1 VHDFRDAFGIEEPY
15 KIPFNAQYQYVG
27 ERQWKEKSYPAFT
40 VEYRIDSRPPV
51 VRGQIYPTRI
61 TGSINQLVFWDH
73 VHGQPVAY
81 EETFRLVLDMS
92 NGISIEYRGR
102 AEAEIIDSEYMD
114 RNQLVSEI
122 ADEIE
127 RLAIPDVNVRVVD
140 EGVSIS
146 LEDIRFYPDSSEM
159 LPGEQEKLDIIANI
173 LKRYPERDILVSGH
187 TALAGTSES
196 RMSLSIERAK
206 AIADY
211 LLSKNV
217 RTADRMVIRGYGAE
231 KPIADNSTPEGMRR
245 NRRVEIT
252 ILEN

>member
-1 VHDFRDAFGIEEPY
+1 
-15 KIPFNAQYQYVG
+15 
-27 ERQWKEKSYPAFT
+27 
-40 VEYRIDSRPPV
+40 
-51 VRGQIYPTRI
+51 
-61 TGSINQLVFWDH
+61 
-73 VHGQPVAY
+73 
-81 EETFRLVLDMS
+81 MS
-92 NGISIEYRGR
+92 NGINIEYRGR
-102 AEAEIIDSEYMD
+102 AEAEIIDSEYM
-114 RNQLVSEI
+114 NKEQLVSEI

-127 RLAIPDVNVRVVD
+127 RLAIPDVNVRVVE

-173 LKRYPERDILVSGH
+173 LMRYPDRDILVSGH

-211 LLSKNV
+211 LLSLNV
-217 RTADRMVIRGYGAE
+217 RSADRMVIRGYGAE
-231 KPIADNSTPEGMRR
+231 KPIADNNTPEGMRR